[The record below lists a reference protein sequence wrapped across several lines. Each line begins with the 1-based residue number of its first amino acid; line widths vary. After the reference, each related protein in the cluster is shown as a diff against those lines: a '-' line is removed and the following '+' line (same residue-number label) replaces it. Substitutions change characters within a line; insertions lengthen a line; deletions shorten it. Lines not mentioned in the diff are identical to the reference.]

1 MLGPGWA
8 GILVACNL
16 CGANIRMLVSTGII
30 SGGNEILY
38 KRGGV
43 SVAQI
48 FLTDVLQL
56 SNKHKQQIVLSYMIR
71 RVLILL
77 ILEPTIYIQEYDM
90 MIWM

>member
-1 MLGPGWA
+1 
-8 GILVACNL
+8 
-16 CGANIRMLVSTGII
+16 MLVSTGII

-43 SVAQI
+43 RVAQI

-71 RVLILL
+71 RILILL
-77 ILEPTIYIQEYDM
+77 ILGSTIYIQEYDL